1 MAAINQVT
9 VSGRLVSDPESRQA
23 GSTNVSQ
30 FTVAVDKFRKEDGA
44 NFFDVVAFGKLGE
57 LVAQY
62 LTKGSYVV
70 VSGNLDQQ
78 TWEKDGQK
86 RSKIQINAR
95 DVDFGPRVDG
105 GQTQTSQ
112 AGPAAPAPAPG
123 PINLAEIPF

>member
-9 VSGRLVSDPESRQA
+9 VSGRLVGDPEARQA
-23 GSTNVSQ
+23 GNTNVTQ
-30 FTVAVDKFRKEDGA
+30 FTIAVDKFRKDDGA

-57 LVAQY
+57 LAAQY
-62 LTKGSYVV
+62 LRKGSYSV
-70 VSGNLDQQ
+70 VSGSLDQQ

-95 DVDFGPRVDG
+95 DLDFGPRVDN
-105 GQTQTSQ
+105 GQAQPTQSVSAPSTQPSQ
-112 AGPAAPAPAPG
+112 